1 MYTESNKTT
10 EILRVI
16 FRTRLIEHTGSTTAK
31 RSFFKERKHLSTHAL
46 TTKREEILA
55 PLIEIRK

>member
-46 TTKREEILA
+46 TA
-55 PLIEIRK
+55 PQLNVKKFLHL